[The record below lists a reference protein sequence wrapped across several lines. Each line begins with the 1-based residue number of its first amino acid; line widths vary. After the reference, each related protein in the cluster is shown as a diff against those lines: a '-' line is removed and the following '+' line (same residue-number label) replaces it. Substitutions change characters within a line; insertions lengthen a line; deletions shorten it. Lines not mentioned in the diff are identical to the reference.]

1 MYWSEFRDPF
11 SDMRRLQREVNNLY
25 RGTSAETD
33 GFPALNLWSNDEE
46 AIVMAE
52 IPGMDPEGLDVTVK
66 GDLLTLKGERK
77 EEDIAKEG
85 MVCHRV
91 ERGSGSFRRGLRI
104 PFEVENAKV
113 KAHYAKGVLTIT
125 LPRAESSKPKRIVI
139 EG

>member
-11 SDMRRLQREVNNLY
+11 SDMSRFRREVNSLFG
-25 RGTSAETD
+25 GTSTEAD

-52 IPGMDPEGLDVTVK
+52 IPGMNPEELDVTVK

-77 EEDIAKEG
+77 GNDIEKEG

-91 ERGSGSFRRGLRI
+91 ERGSGSFCRALRI
-104 PFEVENAKV
+104 PFDVENAKV
-113 KAHYAKGVLTIT
+113 HAQYTKGVLTIT
-125 LPRAESSKPKRIVI
+125 LPRAEASKPKKIAVV
-139 EG
+139 G